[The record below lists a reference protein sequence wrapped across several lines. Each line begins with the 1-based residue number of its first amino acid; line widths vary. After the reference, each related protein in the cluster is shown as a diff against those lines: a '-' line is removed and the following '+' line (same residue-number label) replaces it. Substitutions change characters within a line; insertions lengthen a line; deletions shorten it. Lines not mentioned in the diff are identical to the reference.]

1 MPDSIPVL
9 PFASGWHVLG
19 PRLFHQVPGRALRA
33 GGVSREQGLQ
43 CEDPLPGEESAV
55 CPGDRTPRR
64 RGGCNPTA
72 SLFQWL
78 PKDKDRGALGDA
90 GQVTPYPQECG
101 TGEKRRPA
109 GRECDLILPAPSAGL
124 PSYTA
129 AHGPAANSHPC
140 RHPLFCVAPSRKLIL
155 YQLGE
160 ALF

>member
-64 RGGCNPTA
+64 RGGCTRQLHFSNGFLRTRIGELWGMPAKSPHTHK
-72 SLFQWL
+72 S
-78 PKDKDRGALGDA
+78 A
-90 GQVTPYPQECG
+90 GP
-101 TGEKRRPA
+101 EKRNRPA

>member
-1 MPDSIPVL
+1 MVRDCSTKSRAEPYVLVVFHGNKVYNVKIRFLERNQQFALGTGLRGDEVGVPDSFTFPM
-9 PFASGWHVLG
+9 AS
-19 PRLFHQVPGRALRA
+19 
-33 GGVSREQGLQ
+33 
-43 CEDPLPGEESAV
+43 
-55 CPGDRTPRR
+55 
-64 RGGCNPTA
+64 
-72 SLFQWL
+72 
-78 PKDKDRGALGDA
+78 KDKDRGALGDA